1 MRYLAS
7 FFLLMVVARAETPP
21 ETSFRQN
28 VAGILERNCLRCH
41 DQGKKISGLSI
52 ASRASALAGGHRGP
66 ALVPGK
72 PDESL
77 LYVMIA
83 GPKPL
88 MPRQADPLAP

>member
-1 MRYLAS
+1 LP
-7 FFLLMVVARAETPP
+7 LLCARRPRLRP
-21 ETSFRQN
+21 FRQN

-41 DQGKKISGLSI
+41 DQGKKLSGLSI
-52 ASRASALAGGHRGP
+52 ANRASVLAGGHRGP
-66 ALVPGK
+66 ALIPGK

-88 MPRQADPLAP
+88 MPRQADPLAPDQVARHS